1 MRQKETDNIITDE
14 EKVEELQETNLQ
26 ENATAQQT
34 NKTAG
39 QPKVIDLQVVLKKIW
54 EKKWTFAII
63 LSITFIVSCI
73 YIFSVPRYY
82 TTDVKL
88 APEIDNMSTSGALS
102 SIASSFGFDLSNV
115 QSTDAITPLLY
126 PDLME
131 DNGFVSNLFDIPI
144 ATQDDSI
151 KTNYFKYLKEH
162 QKHAWWQPT
171 IDGIKNAFKKEEKSY
186 KKANSD
192 FDPYYMSKPQDEVAQ
207 AIRSNITISV
217 DKKTGVITISI
228 KDQDPL
234 ICKTLGDSLTTL
246 LQKFIT
252 EYRTSKARVDE
263 VYYANLARDA
273 KKQYEDVRKKYIV
286 FADANTDVILQSVKA
301 KLEDM
306 ENDMQLK
313 YNTYTTIQTQYQAAQ
328 AKVRERTPV
337 FTMIKG
343 AEVPVKPTGP
353 KRVIFILGM
362 LFLVFICTAFY
373 VVKKDVHLNF

>member
-14 EKVEELQETNLQ
+14 EKVEELHETNLQ

>member
-14 EKVEELQETNLQ
+14 EKVEELQETNIQ